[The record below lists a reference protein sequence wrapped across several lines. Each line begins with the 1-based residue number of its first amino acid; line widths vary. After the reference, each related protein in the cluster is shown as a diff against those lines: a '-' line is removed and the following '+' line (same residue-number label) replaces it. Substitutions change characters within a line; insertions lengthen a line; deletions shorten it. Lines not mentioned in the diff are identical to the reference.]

1 MGGKVNDGEGV
12 ISAAKRETKEEIGVE
27 VKSIEKVA
35 ELDFYFS
42 HNPDWNQKV
51 IVFEVREWEGEPKE
65 GEEMNPSW
73 YGLDEIPYDSMWVD
87 DILWLPKV
95 LEGKKLNAGF
105 LFNEKEEIVDYMLKE
120 LSQNVG

>member
-1 MGGKVNDGEGV
+1 
-12 ISAAKRETKEEIGVE
+12 
-27 VKSIEKVA
+27 
-35 ELDFYFS
+35 
-42 HNPDWNQKV
+42 
-51 IVFEVREWEGEPKE
+51 
-65 GEEMNPSW
+65 MNPSW

-95 LEGKKLNAGF
+95 LKGKQLNAEF